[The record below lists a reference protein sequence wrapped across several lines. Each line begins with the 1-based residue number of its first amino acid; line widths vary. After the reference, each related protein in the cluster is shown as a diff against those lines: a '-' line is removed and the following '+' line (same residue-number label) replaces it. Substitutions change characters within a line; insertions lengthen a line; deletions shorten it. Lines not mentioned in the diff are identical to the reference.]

1 MYTACRLRRDRL
13 TWSRCWR
20 WWSILADPQL
30 ALREGLRSARR
41 IVVVSVPSTP
51 DENPEHLRL
60 FSMGQLKKMAVE
72 AGATRTTFEHV
83 LNHRIMLAQI
93 R

>member
-1 MYTACRLRRDRL
+1 
-13 TWSRCWR
+13 
-20 WWSILADPQL
+20 
-30 ALREGLRSARR
+30 
-41 IVVVSVPSTP
+41 
-51 DENPEHLRL
+51 
-60 FSMGQLKKMAVE
+60 MGQLKKMAVE